1 MTQVRLPLFVKIM
14 TPVVLLIILAVGISG
29 FRIYQQADERLQTDL
44 DTRLQQAATY
54 MAANLDLETLNQIQ
68 EPSDQNSAAYI
79 LLENELE
86 LARQAGDLAW
96 IGLYRREGNYLYYW
110 VDADS
115 TGVGYPFFHATPEH
129 FAAFDQK
136 TVQRLQYHDEFG
148 SYYGFAAPI
157 VVEGQVIGIVEAVV
171 SDETRQLVER
181 GALANALPILI
192 FGVVVAVL
200 FSLLVTHYVFSR
212 PLSRLQAGAQI
223 LASGQFGF
231 QIPLTTRDELGDLA
245 RTFNQM
251 STQIER
257 LYLEKVREERARR
270 EREIGQLKEAERIL
284 EAKVAQRTA
293 EIGSK
298 NEELL
303 KSQEELAVAHDQ
315 ALEASSAKSA
325 FLAHMSH
332 ELRTPLNVI
341 MGYAEILH
349 NLAARTQQSEW
360 IAPLLQIRS
369 SAQHILHQVNEVL
382 DLSKIESGKMELY
395 LETIDLVEL
404 IDDVAAIMEP
414 LVKRNDNR
422 LVVNCDRNLGDMWAD
437 PTKIRQALLNLL
449 SNSSKF
455 TEDGVI
461 TISATRAPMVVGGPD
476 AIMFTVS
483 DTGVGIP
490 ADKMATLF
498 EDYSQ
503 AHGQTSH
510 RLGGTG
516 LGLAITQRFCKLM
529 GGSLSATS
537 EGLDKGATFT
547 IRLPARVE
555 KVVHE

>member
-1 MTQVRLPLFVKIM
+1 MTQLRLPLFVKIM
-14 TPVVLLIILAVGISG
+14 TPVVMLIALAVGISG
-29 FRIYQQADERLQTDL
+29 LSIYQQADARLQSDL
-44 DTRLQQAATY
+44 DTRLRQAAIY
-54 MAANLDLETLNQIQ
+54 VAANIDLELLQQIQ
-68 EPSDQNSAAYI
+68 APRDQTSAAYTK
-79 LLENELE
+79 LVAELE

-96 IGLYRREGNYLYYW
+96 IGLYRREGNHLYYW

-129 FAAFDQK
+129 LAVFDQ
-136 TVQRLQYHDEFG
+136 QAPQQLAYRDEFG
-148 SYYGFAAPI
+148 AYYGFAAPI
-157 VVEGQVIGIVEAVV
+157 VVEGQVIGIVEAGV
-171 SDETRQLVER
+171 SQETRQLVER

-192 FGVVVAVL
+192 LGIGVAVL

-212 PLSRLQAGAQI
+212 PLSRLQAGAQT

-231 QIPLTTRDELGDLA
+231 QIPLLFNDELGDLA

-257 LYLEKVREERARR
+257 LYLEKVREERLRR
-270 EREIGQLKEAERIL
+270 EREIGQLKESERFL
-284 EAKVAQRTA
+284 EARVAERTA
-293 EIGSK
+293 EIASK

-303 KSQEELAVAHDQ
+303 TSQAELAIAHDQ
-315 ALEASSAKSA
+315 ALEASGAKSA

-332 ELRTPLNVI
+332 ELRTPLTVI

-349 NLAARTQQSEW
+349 NLAERTQQSEW
-360 IAPLLQIRS
+360 IAPLLQIRA

-382 DLSKIESGKMELY
+382 DLSKIESGKMTLY
-395 LETIDLVEL
+395 LESIDLVEL
-404 IDDVAAIMEP
+404 IDDVAATMEP

-422 LVVNCDRNLGDMWAD
+422 LEVYCDRSLGEMWAD

-461 TISATRAPMVVGGPD
+461 TISAKRLAAQAGGLD
-476 AIMFTVS
+476 WITFAVS

-490 ADKMATLF
+490 VDQMATLF

-503 AHGQTSH
+503 AHGQASH
-510 RLGGTG
+510 RLGGAG
-516 LGLAITQRFCKLM
+516 LGLAITQRFCVLM
-529 GGSLSATS
+529 GGTISAAS
-537 EGLDKGATFT
+537 DGLGQGATFT
-547 IRLPARVE
+547 IRLPAKVE
-555 KVVHE
+555 RKE